1 MATGAKSNGHSNG
14 HVNGHANGHVSRR
27 ALPVVSR
34 HPLSNPTAEP
44 GYEQRPSFDKRLLQS
59 VQRRLKKRT
68 QRLLWSALG
77 FIGYLT
83 RDRSLR
89 RRKPL
94 RAGDHRIKRILV
106 VRVDMLGDLVLT
118 TPAIR
123 ALRLA
128 YPDATIDVLAM
139 PGTASVL
146 DGDPDISRILT
157 CDVNAWMAP
166 ANWLR
171 GDTWRELGAFLRT
184 THRPHYDLA
193 ISVCGDIGGVVTR
206 LTGARHRV
214 GYAGEAYPH
223 FMTDPVPGKRYLT
236 PQHEVRYVLDLAR
249 AAGGKV
255 DEVEQRPTLSV
266 KPDARVTIHHILQE
280 EREKIGARGPIVA
293 IHPGAR
299 NGTAKRWP
307 MRHYAELGDRLS
319 RELDAFVVV
328 TGAPNELA
336 LSHEIMRRM
345 TAPAFDLTGKTSLQE
360 LVALMAES
368 DLVITGDSG
377 PMHIACAVQTPTV
390 ALHGPTEPAQSGPT
404 GNLAVILRHQLWCS
418 PCYDSSATA
427 ECRFGNP
434 TCMKLISPD
443 DVFAAACQQLER
455 NQRLSATTSNDAPAP
470 ALGATTRSFAT
481 TYRAPE

>member
-1 MATGAKSNGHSNG
+1 MAAQLRRRPIQERLRVGTGTKLNG
-14 HVNGHANGHVSRR
+14 R
-27 ALPVVSR
+27 ALPIVTR
-34 HPLSNPTAEP
+34 HPLSNPVAEP
-44 GYEQRPSFDKRLLQS
+44 GYEQRPTFDRRLGQS
-59 VQRRLKKRT
+59 AQRRLKKRT
-68 QRLLWSALG
+68 QRLLWSTLG
-77 FIGYLT
+77 AVGYLF
-83 RDRSLR
+83 RDRSR
-89 RRKPL
+89 RRHKPL
-94 RAGDHRIKRILV
+94 HAGDRRIRRILL
-106 VRVDMLGDLVLT
+106 VRVDMIGDLVLT

-139 PGTASVL
+139 RASAGVL
-146 DGDPDISRILT
+146 DGDPDINRILT

-171 GDTWRELGAFLRT
+171 AETWREIGAFLRET
-184 THRPHYDLA
+184 RSPRYDLA
-193 ISVCGDIGGVVTR
+193 ISVCGDIGSVLTR
-206 LTGARHRV
+206 LTGARRRI

-223 FMTDPVPGKRYLT
+223 FMTDPAPGKRYVT

-255 DEVEQRPTLSV
+255 EQVEARPTLFV
-266 KPDARVTIHHILQE
+266 KPDAQATISQVLREQR
-280 EREKIGARGPIVA
+280 ERTGARGPIVA

-307 MRHYAELGDRLS
+307 MRHYAELGDRLVA
-319 RELDAFVVV
+319 ELDALVVV

-336 LSHEIMRRM
+336 LSHEIMWRM

-377 PMHIACAVQTPTV
+377 PMHIACAVETPTV
-390 ALHGPTEPAQSGPT
+390 ALHGPTDPAQSGPT
-404 GNLAVILRHQLWCS
+404 GDLALILRHQLWCS
-418 PCYDSSATA
+418 PCYDPSATA

-434 TCMKLISPD
+434 VCMKLVSPE
-443 DVFAAACQQLER
+443 DVFAAARQQLER
-455 NQRLSATTSNDAPAP
+455 HGRAPAV
-470 ALGATTRSFAT
+470 ALSNAQAHRASGAARSLAA

>member
-1 MATGAKSNGHSNG
+1 MAMGAKFNGR
-14 HVNGHANGHVSRR
+14 ANGR

-34 HPLSNPTAEP
+34 HPLSNPAAEP
-44 GYEQRPSFDKRLLQS
+44 GYEQRPPFDKRLLQS

-68 QRLLWSALG
+68 QRLLWSTLG
-77 FIGYLT
+77 AIGYLT

-94 RAGDHRIKRILV
+94 RAGDRRIRRILV

-123 ALRLA
+123 ALRRA
-128 YPDATIDVLAM
+128 YPDATIDMLAM

-146 DGDPDISRILT
+146 DGDPDINRILT

-166 ANWLR
+166 ATLLR
-171 GDTWRELGAFLRT
+171 AATWREIGAFLRET
-184 THRPHYDLA
+184 RRPRYDLA
-193 ISVCGDIGGVVTR
+193 ISVCGDIGSIVTR
-206 LTGARHRV
+206 LTGARRRV

-223 FMTDPVPGKRYLT
+223 FMTDPVAGKRYLT

-249 AAGGKV
+249 AAGGEV
-255 DEVEQRPTLSV
+255 DAVEQRPTLVV
-266 KPDARVTIHHILQE
+266 KADAQATIRQILREQR
-280 EREKIGARGPIVA
+280 ERLGARGPIVA

-319 RELDAFVVV
+319 RELGALVVV

-404 GNLAVILRHQLWCS
+404 GDLALILRHQLWCS

-434 TCMKLISPD
+434 VCMKLISPD
-443 DVFAAACQQLER
+443 DVFAAARQQLALG
-455 NQRLSATTSNDAPAP
+455 QRIAVAPVSDAPAH
-470 ALGATTRSFAT
+470 ALGANTRTFAAS
-481 TYRAPE
+481 YHAPE

>member
-1 MATGAKSNGHSNG
+1 MAMGAKFNGR
-14 HVNGHANGHVSRR
+14 ANGR

-34 HPLSNPTAEP
+34 HPLSNPAAEP
-44 GYEQRPSFDKRLLQS
+44 GYEQRPPFDKRLIQS

-68 QRLLWSALG
+68 QRLLSATLG
-77 FIGYLT
+77 AIGYLT

-94 RAGDHRIKRILV
+94 RAGDLRIRRILV

-123 ALRLA
+123 ALRRA
-128 YPDATIDVLAM
+128 YPDATIDMLAM

-146 DGDPDISRILT
+146 DGDPDINRILT

-166 ANWLR
+166 ASWLR
-171 GDTWRELGAFLRT
+171 AETWREIAAFLRET
-184 THRPHYDLA
+184 RGPRYDLA
-193 ISVCGDIGGVVTR
+193 ISVCGDIGSIVTR
-206 LTGARHRV
+206 LTGARRRI

-223 FMTDPVPGKRYLT
+223 FMTDPVAGKRYLT

-249 AAGGKV
+249 AAGGEV
-255 DEVEQRPTLSV
+255 DAVEQRPTLVV
-266 KPDARVTIHHILQE
+266 KADAQATIRQILREQR
-280 EREKIGARGPIVA
+280 ERLGARGPIVA

-319 RELDAFVVV
+319 RELGALVVV

-404 GNLAVILRHQLWCS
+404 GDLALILRHQLWCS

-434 TCMKLISPD
+434 VCMKLISPD
-443 DVFAAACQQLER
+443 DVFAAARQQLAR
-455 NQRLSATTSNDAPAP
+455 GQRIAVAPVSDASTH
-470 ALGATTRSFAT
+470 ALGANARTFAAS
-481 TYRAPE
+481 YHAPE

>member
-1 MATGAKSNGHSNG
+1 MATGARFNG
-14 HVNGHANGHVSRR
+14 HVNGHVNGR

-34 HPLSNPTAEP
+34 HPLSNPAAEP

-59 VQRRLKKRT
+59 AQRRLKKRT

-77 FIGYLT
+77 AIGYLT

-94 RAGDHRIKRILV
+94 RAGDRRIRRILV

-128 YPDATIDVLAM
+128 YPEATIDVLAM
-139 PGTASVL
+139 PGTANVL
-146 DGDPDISRILT
+146 DGDPDIHRLLT

-166 ANWLR
+166 GSWLR
-171 GDTWRELGAFLRT
+171 SETWRELRAFLRET
-184 THRPHYDLA
+184 RRPRYDLA

-206 LTGARHRV
+206 LTGARRRV

-223 FMTDPVPGKRYLT
+223 FMTDPIPGKRYVT

-249 AAGGKV
+249 AAGGRV
-255 DEVEQRPTLSV
+255 DAVEERPTLSV
-266 KPDARVTIHHILQE
+266 KPDARAAICQILGEQR
-280 EREKIGARGPIVA
+280 ERLGARGPIVA

-319 RELDAFVVV
+319 RELDAIVVV

-345 TAPAFDLTGKTSLQE
+345 TAPAFDLTGKTSHQE

-404 GNLAVILRHQLWCS
+404 GDLAVILRHQLWCS

-434 TCMKLISPD
+434 VCMKLISPD
-443 DVFAAACQQLER
+443 DVFATARAQLER
-455 NQRLSATTSNDAPAP
+455 YRRLSPVASPDAPAS
-470 ALGATTRSFAT
+470 ALGANARSFAAS
-481 TYRAPE
+481 YRAPE

>member
-1 MATGAKSNGHSNG
+1 MATGAKFNGHENG
-14 HVNGHANGHVSRR
+14 RATSR

-34 HPLSNPTAEP
+34 HPLSNPAAEP
-44 GYEQRPSFDKRLLQS
+44 GYEQRPPFDKRLLQS
-59 VQRRLKKRT
+59 MQRRLKKRT
-68 QRLLWSALG
+68 QRLLWSTLG
-77 FIGYLT
+77 AIGYLT

-89 RRKPL
+89 PRKPL
-94 RAGDHRIKRILV
+94 RAGDRRIKRILV

-128 YPDATIDVLAM
+128 YPDASIDVLAM
-139 PGTASVL
+139 PATAHVL
-146 DGDPDISRILT
+146 DGDPDINRILT
-157 CDVNAWMAP
+157 GDVNAWMAP
-166 ANWLR
+166 GSWLR
-171 GDTWRELGAFLRT
+171 AQTWREMGAFLRET
-184 THRPHYDLA
+184 RRPRYDLA

-206 LTGARHRV
+206 LTGARRRV

-223 FMTDPVPGKRYLT
+223 FMTDPVPGKRYIK

-255 DEVEQRPTLSV
+255 DEVEARPTLYV
-266 KPDARVTIHHILQE
+266 KPDARATIHEMLCEQR
-280 EREKIGARGPIVA
+280 ERLGARGPIVA

-307 MRHYAELGDRLS
+307 MRHYAELGDRLA
-319 RELDAFVVV
+319 RELGALVVV

-336 LSHEIMRRM
+336 LAHEIMRRM
-345 TAPAFDLTGKTSLQE
+345 SAPAFDLTGKTSLQE

-404 GNLAVILRHQLWCS
+404 GDLAIILRHQLWCS

-434 TCMKLISPD
+434 VCMKLISPH
-443 DVFAAACQQLER
+443 DVFAAARAQLER
-455 NQRLSATTSNDAPAP
+455 HQRHTAVGSSDASAS
-470 ALGATTRSFAT
+470 ALGANVRSFAAS
-481 TYRAPE
+481 YRAPE

>member
-1 MATGAKSNGHSNG
+1 MATGARFNGHA
-14 HVNGHANGHVSRR
+14 NGHANGHVNGR
-27 ALPVVSR
+27 AVPVVSR
-34 HPLSNPTAEP
+34 HPLSNPAAEP
-44 GYEQRPSFDKRLLQS
+44 GYEQRPPFDKRLLQS
-59 VQRRLKKRT
+59 VRRRLKKRT
-68 QRLLWSALG
+68 QRLLWSTLG
-77 FIGYLT
+77 AIGYLT

-89 RRKPL
+89 QRKPL
-94 RAGDHRIKRILV
+94 RAGDRHIKRILV

-123 ALRLA
+123 ALRRA

-139 PGTASVL
+139 PGTAAVL
-146 DGDPDISRILT
+146 DGDPDIYRILT

-166 ANWLR
+166 GSWLR
-171 GDTWRELGAFLRT
+171 GETWRELRAFLREMR
-184 THRPHYDLA
+184 RPRYDLA

-206 LTGARHRV
+206 LTGARRRV

-255 DEVEQRPTLSV
+255 DEVEQRPTLAV
-266 KPDARVTIHHILQE
+266 KPDARATIHQILQE
-280 EREKIGARGPIVA
+280 QREQIGARGPIVA

-307 MRHYAELGDRLS
+307 MRHYAELGDRLA
-319 RELDAFVVV
+319 RELDALVVV

-345 TAPAFDLTGKTSLQE
+345 TAPSFDLTGKTSLQE

-368 DLVITGDSG
+368 DLIITGDSG
-377 PMHIACAVQTPTV
+377 PMHIACAVHTPTV

-404 GNLAVILRHQLWCS
+404 GDLAVILRHQLWCS

-434 TCMKLISPD
+434 VCMKLISPD
-443 DVFAAACQQLER
+443 DVFAAARAQLER
-455 NQRLSATTSNDAPAP
+455 CQRLPAVESSDAPAP
-470 ALGATTRSFAT
+470 VLGANAHSFAT

>member
-1 MATGAKSNGHSNG
+1 MATGARF
-14 HVNGHANGHVSRR
+14 NGHANGHVNGHVNGR
-27 ALPVVSR
+27 ALPVVNR
-34 HPLSNPTAEP
+34 HSLSNPVAEP

-59 VQRRLKKRT
+59 VQRRLKKRS
-68 QRLLWSALG
+68 QRLLWSTLG
-77 FIGYLT
+77 AIGYLT
-83 RDRSLR
+83 GDRSLR

-94 RAGDHRIKRILV
+94 RAGDRRIRRILV

-123 ALRLA
+123 ALRRA
-128 YPDATIDVLAM
+128 YPDAAIDVLAM
-139 PGTASVL
+139 PGTANVL

-157 CDVNAWMAP
+157 CDVNTWMAP
-166 ANWLR
+166 GSWLR
-171 GDTWRELGAFLRT
+171 AQTWRDLRAFLRET
-184 THRPHYDLA
+184 RRSRYDLA
-193 ISVCGDIGGVVTR
+193 ISVCGDIGGIVTR
-206 LTGARHRV
+206 LTGARRRV

-236 PQHEVRYVLDLAR
+236 PQHEVRYVLNLAR
-249 AAGGKV
+249 AAGGRV
-255 DEVEQRPTLSV
+255 DEVEARPTLAV
-266 KPDARVTIHHILQE
+266 KSDARATIQQILQE

-293 IHPGAR
+293 LHPGAR
-299 NGTAKRWP
+299 NGAAKRWP
-307 MRHYAELGDRLS
+307 MRHYAELGDRLT

-377 PMHIACAVQTPTV
+377 PMHIACAVQTPTI

-404 GNLAVILRHQLWCS
+404 GDLAVILRHQLWCS

-434 TCMKLISPD
+434 VCMKLISPD
-443 DVFAAACQQLER
+443 DVFIAARVQLER
-455 NQRLSATTSNDAPAP
+455 YQQLPVASSSDAPVS
-470 ALGATTRSFAT
+470 ALGANARTFAA

>member
-1 MATGAKSNGHSNG
+1 MATGARF
-14 HVNGHANGHVSRR
+14 NGHANGHVNRR
-27 ALPVVSR
+27 ALPIVSR
-34 HPLSNPTAEP
+34 HPLSNPAAEP
-44 GYEQRPSFDKRLLQS
+44 GYEQRPPFDTRLLQS
-59 VQRRLKKRT
+59 AQRRLKKRS
-68 QRLLWSALG
+68 QRLLWSTLG
-77 FIGYLT
+77 VIGYLT
-83 RDRSLR
+83 RERTLR
-89 RRKPL
+89 RHKPL
-94 RAGDHRIKRILV
+94 RAGDRGIRRILV

-139 PGTASVL
+139 PGTANVL
-146 DGDPDISRILT
+146 DGDPDIHRILT

-166 ANWLR
+166 GSWLR
-171 GDTWRELGAFLRT
+171 GETWRELRAFLRET
-184 THRPHYDLA
+184 RRPRYDLA

-206 LTGARHRV
+206 LTGARRRV

-255 DEVEQRPTLSV
+255 DAVEERPTLSV
-266 KPDARVTIHHILQE
+266 KPDARAAIHHILQE
-280 EREKIGARGPIVA
+280 QRERLGARGPIVA

-319 RELDAFVVV
+319 RELDAVVVV

-345 TAPAFDLTGKTSLQE
+345 TAPAFDLTGKTSHQE

-377 PMHIACAVQTPTV
+377 PMHIACAVQTPTI

-404 GNLAVILRHQLWCS
+404 GDLAVILRHQLWCS

-434 TCMKLISPD
+434 VCMKLISPD
-443 DVFAAACQQLER
+443 DVFAAARAQLER
-455 NQRLSATTSNDAPAP
+455 YRRLSPVASGDAPAS
-470 ALGATTRSFAT
+470 ALGANARSFAAS
-481 TYRAPE
+481 YRAPE

>member
-1 MATGAKSNGHSNG
+1 MATGARF
-14 HVNGHANGHVSRR
+14 NGHANGHVTGHVNGRT
-27 ALPVVSR
+27 LPVVSR
-34 HPLSNPTAEP
+34 HPLSNPVAEP
-44 GYEQRPSFDKRLLQS
+44 GYEQRPLFDKRLLQS

-68 QRLLWSALG
+68 QRLLWSTLG
-77 FIGYLT
+77 AIGYLT

-94 RAGDHRIKRILV
+94 RAGDQRIKRILV

-128 YPDATIDVLAM
+128 YPDATIDVLGM
-139 PGTASVL
+139 PGTAAVL

-157 CDVNAWMAP
+157 CDVNAWMEP
-166 ANWLR
+166 GSWLR
-171 GDTWRELGAFLRT
+171 GEARRELQTFLRET
-184 THRPHYDLA
+184 RRPRYDLA

-206 LTGARHRV
+206 LTGARRRV

-236 PQHEVRYVLDLAR
+236 PQHEVRYVLNLAR
-249 AAGGKV
+249 AAGGRV
-255 DEVEQRPTLSV
+255 DEVEARPTLAV
-266 KPDARVTIHHILQE
+266 KSDARATIQQILQE
-280 EREKIGARGPIVA
+280 EREKVGARGPTVA
-293 IHPGAR
+293 LHPGAR
-299 NGTAKRWP
+299 NGAAKRWP

-328 TGAPNELA
+328 TGAPNELT

-404 GNLAVILRHQLWCS
+404 GDLAVILRHQLWCS

-434 TCMKLISPD
+434 VCMKLISPD
-443 DVFAAACQQLER
+443 DVFSAARAQLER
-455 NQRLSATTSNDAPAP
+455 YQQLPAIAASDASAPAR
-470 ALGATTRSFAT
+470 GANTRSFAT

>member
-1 MATGAKSNGHSNG
+1 MATGARF
-14 HVNGHANGHVSRR
+14 NGHANGHTTGHTNGHANRR

-34 HPLSNPTAEP
+34 HPLSNPAAEP

-59 VQRRLKKRT
+59 LQRRLKKRT
-68 QRLLWSALG
+68 QRLLWSTLG

-89 RRKPL
+89 SHKPL
-94 RAGDHRIKRILV
+94 RAGDRHVRRILI

-128 YPDATIDVLAM
+128 YPNATIDVLAM

-146 DGDPDISRILT
+146 DGDPDINRILT

-166 ANWLR
+166 ESWLR
-171 GDTWRELGAFLRT
+171 GETWHELRAFLRQT
-184 THRPHYDLA
+184 RRPRYDLA
-193 ISVCGDIGGVVTR
+193 ISVCGDLGGVVTR
-206 LTGARHRV
+206 LTGARRRV

-236 PQHEVRYVLDLAR
+236 PRHEARYVLDLAR
-249 AAGGKV
+249 VAGGKV
-255 DEVEQRPTLSV
+255 DEVEERPTLSV
-266 KPDARVTIHHILQE
+266 KSDARATIQQILQE
-280 EREKIGARGPIVA
+280 ERERIGARGPIVA

-336 LSHEIMRRM
+336 LSGEIMRRM

-404 GNLAVILRHQLWCS
+404 GDLAVILRHQLWCS

-434 TCMKLISPD
+434 VCMKLISPG
-443 DVFAAACQQLER
+443 DVFAAARQQLER
-455 NQRLSATTSNDAPAP
+455 YHRLPTVAATDTPAT
-470 ALGATTRSFAT
+470 ALGATARSFAA